1 MTKKEFEKKLR
12 KIKNQEEKFGVK
24 ITITDLIDKDHL
36 NCVWYGGE
44 VGTIKTPNGYTITIG
59 AYGDIRLYGFINSE
73 PIDIKDKSNSGSVY
87 REIGD
92 KVDDKRLHKLFE
104 SDKEYDYLEYSNN
117 NWFEVDLISPDG
129 EWIDLCY
136 ADNVLDDDLLDCFL
150 DIETYLE
157 YVEDVIKNQN

>member
-1 MTKKEFEKKLR
+1 MTKKEFKKKLR

-36 NCVWYGGE
+36 NCIWYGGE
-44 VGTIKTPNGYTITIG
+44 VGIIETPSGYTITIG

-87 REIGD
+87 HEIGNKVND
-92 KVDDKRLHKLFE
+92 KLLHKLLWY
-104 SDKEYDYLEYSNN
+104 DKENNYLEYENN

-129 EWIDLCY
+129 ELIDLCY
-136 ADNVLDDDLLDCFL
+136 TDNVLDDNLLDCFL
-150 DIETYLE
+150 GIETYLE
-157 YVEDVIKNQN
+157 YIEDVIKNRN

>member
-1 MTKKEFEKKLR
+1 MTKKEFKKKLR
-12 KIKNQEEKFGVK
+12 KIKDQEEKYGVK

-36 NCVWYGGE
+36 NCIWYGGE
-44 VGTIKTPNGYTITIG
+44 VGFIETPSGYTITIG
-59 AYGDIRLYGFINSE
+59 AYGDIRLYGFIKSE

-87 REIGD
+87 HEIGD
-92 KVDDKRLHKLFE
+92 KVNDKRLHKLLW
-104 SDKEYDYLEYSNN
+104 SDKENNYLEYENN

-157 YVEDVIKNQN
+157 YVEDVIKNRN

>member
-1 MTKKEFEKKLR
+1 M
-12 KIKNQEEKFGVK
+12 
-24 ITITDLIDKDHL
+24 
-36 NCVWYGGE
+36 
-44 VGTIKTPNGYTITIG
+44 
-59 AYGDIRLYGFINSE
+59 YGFINSE